1 MIFHRGLFLRVLLR
15 VSQYRPFQNEDT
27 FLTNSYGGGGGGDF
41 SKVVANLNNVGLLTY
56 CGLVPP
62 P

>member
-1 MIFHRGLFLRVLLR
+1 MIFHCGLFLRVLLR

-27 FLTNSYGGGGGGDF
+27 FLTNSYGGGDF